1 MSRDPGTGSREPE
14 IGSSTGS
21 GSAKDPVTQALQAYA
36 DRGVF
41 RGFRATPLGRGQIE
55 YQFLWLTKRPLRAVF
70 TPAAKR
76 LTFPSA
82 LPGIDRGAAADMKA
96 DIDSRRERHLPEH
109 KRVDAR
115 RCRLS
120 GSLRKG
126 DFSIAVDIRGRSHE
140 YAVSKA
146 LNVINEMF
154 VILHE
159 HHPGYLI
166 ERFGVSTE

>member
-1 MSRDPGTGSREPE
+1 MIRKPGTRNLEPE
-14 IGSSTGS
+14 
-21 GSAKDPVTQALQAYA
+21 PVTAALQAYA

-55 YQFLWLTKRPLRAVF
+55 YQFLWLTKRPMRAVF
-70 TPAAKR
+70 DRSARR

-82 LPGIDRGAAADMKA
+82 LPQIDRPAAADIKA
-96 DIDSRRERHLPEH
+96 AIDSRSQRHQPEH

-115 RCRLS
+115 RSRIS
-120 GSLRKG
+120 GALRKG
-126 DFSIAVDIRGRSHE
+126 DFSLAVEIRGRNDE

-146 LNVINEMF
+146 LNLINEMF

-159 HHPGYLI
+159 HHPGYLV
-166 ERFGVSTE
+166 ERFGMSAE

>member
-1 MSRDPGTGSREPE
+1 LRREP
-14 IGSSTGS
+14 
-21 GSAKDPVTQALQAYA
+21 VTAALQAYA

-41 RGFRATPLGRGQIE
+41 RGFRATPLGRGQVE
-55 YQFLWLTKRPLRAVF
+55 YQFLWLTKRPVKAVF
-70 TPAAKR
+70 NPTTRR

-82 LPGIDRGAAADMKA
+82 LPQIDRSAAAHMKA
-96 DIDSRRERHLPEH
+96 AVVSRTERHQPEH

-115 RCRLS
+115 RSRIT
-120 GSLRKG
+120 GTLRKG
-126 DFSIAVDIRGRSHE
+126 DFTIAVDIRGQNHE

-146 LNVINEMF
+146 LNLINEMF

-166 ERFGVSTE
+166 ERFGISTE